1 MEEKSAR
8 KKGEE
13 GKEWESQRR
22 GILSKEAYK
31 VENHKIRKLSPN
43 ISMLTININLKFSLL
58 I

>member
-1 MEEKSAR
+1 MEEKTAR

-13 GKEWESQRR
+13 GKECESQGR
-22 GILSKEAYK
+22 GVLNKKAYK

-43 ISMLTININLKFSLL
+43 ISMITININFKISLL